1 MELREVIC
9 LLPVIYV
16 DIEHLKRD
24 KDDKIINWPPF
35 PCWISCK
42 FYTWDRDAKDFIE
55 KEAPFFFDGKE
66 FHYTT
71 NIYNVD
77 GADWIFELGWPAKL
91 I

>member
-1 MELREVIC
+1 MELREAIC
-9 LLPVIYV
+9 LLPVIYI
-16 DIEHLKRD
+16 DKEHLKRD
-24 KDDKIINWPPF
+24 KNKIINWPSF

-71 NIYNVD
+71 DLYNVD
-77 GADWIFELGWPAKL
+77 EADWIFELGQPAKL
-91 I
+91 L